1 MDSREKALANTTHH
15 PQDAHCMMG
24 DAFIVFKDLSHE
36 LDFIDI
42 FLIPALSTHRHAT
55 VTPVIIILN
64 ITHYALF
71 CVQIEQGFFQKPDK
85 KIALESTARRQQHQ
99 TRRRAQSL

>member
-24 DAFIVFKDLSHE
+24 DALIVFKELSHE

-42 FLIPALSTHRHAT
+42 VLIPALSTHRHGTFQARHD
-55 VTPVIIILN
+55 VIILN
-64 ITHYALF
+64 ITHYAIF
-71 CVQIEQGFFQKPDK
+71 CMQ
-85 KIALESTARRQQHQ
+85 
-99 TRRRAQSL
+99 